1 MLASASVFVVWL
13 SGLKVEKR
21 GPRINDSI
29 TAEKV
34 RLVDENGTMVG
45 VVSLEEALAA
55 AASSGM
61 DLVEVVGEGEFP
73 VCKIFNYS
81 KQKYN
86 KKKNVGPK
94 RQKSSTIK
102 ELKFR
107 LNIEDND
114 YNIKLNNL
122 KGFIEKG
129 SKVKVSIRF
138 VGRELQ
144 YKEVGLGILDRLIN
158 DTEGV
163 AKPESTPRMD
173 GNVMSMLFCSK
184 NSGSSSS
191 SHSV

>member
-1 MLASASVFVVWL
+1 MER
-13 SGLKVEKR
+13 K
-21 GPRINDSI
+21 GPRINELI
-29 TAEKV
+29 TAKKV
-34 RLVDENGTMVG
+34 RLVDGEGSMVG
-45 VVSLEEALAA
+45 VVDIDEAIARAREAEL
-55 AASSGM
+55 
-61 DLVEVVGEGEFP
+61 DLVEVVSEGEYP

-86 KKKNVGPK
+86 KKKSGGPK
-94 RQKSSTIK
+94 RGRSSSLK

-129 SKVKVSIRF
+129 NKVKVSIRF

-144 YKEVGLGILDRLIN
+144 YKEVGLGILDRLVN

-163 AKPESTPRMD
+163 ARPESSPRMD
-173 GNVMSMLFCSK
+173 GNVMSMVFGSK
-184 NSGSSSS
+184 GGGSGSSSS
-191 SHSV
+191 LQ